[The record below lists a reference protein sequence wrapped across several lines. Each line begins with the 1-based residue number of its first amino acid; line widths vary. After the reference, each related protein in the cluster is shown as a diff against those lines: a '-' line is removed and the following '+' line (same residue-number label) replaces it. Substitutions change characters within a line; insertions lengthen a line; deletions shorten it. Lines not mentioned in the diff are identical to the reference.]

1 MEKSKFFTIVI
12 TIVVAAAV
20 LITLINIIFDNSKIN
35 QGNFRV
41 SDTLISSIV
50 KLEDKSEGTGGWT
63 FDVSQSNKVSM
74 LISSNSDAKIKEV
87 YLDKVGVSSKK
98 NVNIYIEQEKYNTS
112 YSYADIK
119 NKRVNIYKEEQEN
132 GSYLVEFDVLNKN
145 IMSDYMVPDEIKEV
159 RYDGTILNLAGIAI
173 SDITFD
179 LKYNLVITEEKGQIN
194 TCKVKIKMPDKKL
207 ATEGLSV
214 ERLSNQEFN
223 FKVDY

>member
-12 TIVVAAAV
+12 TIIVAAAI

-35 QGNFRV
+35 QGDFRV
-41 SDTLISSIV
+41 SDTIISSIV
-50 KLEDKSEGTGGWT
+50 KLEDKSENENGWT

-74 LISSNSDAKIKEV
+74 LIASNSNTKIKEV
-87 YLDKVGVSSKK
+87 YIDKVHVTSKK

-112 YSYADIK
+112 YSYSDIK
-119 NKRVNIYKEEQEN
+119 NKKVNIYTEEKEN
-132 GSYLVEFDVLNKN
+132 GNYLVEFDVLNKN
-145 IMSDYMVPDEIKEV
+145 IMKDYMVPDEIKEI
-159 RYDGTILNLAGIAI
+159 RYDGTILNLAGIAV

-179 LKYNLVITEEKGQIN
+179 LKYNLVIAEEKGQIN
-194 TCKVKIKMPDKKL
+194 TCNIKIKMPDKKI

-214 ERLSNQEFN
+214 ERLSNQNFN